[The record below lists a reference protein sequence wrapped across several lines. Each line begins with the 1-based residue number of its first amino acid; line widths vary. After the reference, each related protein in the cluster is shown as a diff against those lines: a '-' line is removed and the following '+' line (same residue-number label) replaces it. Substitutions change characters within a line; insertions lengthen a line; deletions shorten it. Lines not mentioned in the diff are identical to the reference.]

1 MVMNAIVRID
11 DDDNNRLA
19 IIVPL
24 EEVNFQVDN
33 YGHIHLL
40 TEPLEGVYLGSISVR
55 TIVDCV
61 LESRYI
67 PYPEKVWC
75 VKRSLYMQG
84 LNPKDYILVTSDG
97 KDHSFFVFALY
108 TVY

>member
-1 MVMNAIVRID
+1 MNAIVRID
-11 DDDNNRLA
+11 DNILA

-24 EEVNFQVDN
+24 EEINFQVDD

-75 VKRSLYMQG
+75 VKRSLWIQG

-97 KDHSFFVFALY
+97 KEHSFFVFALY

>member
-1 MVMNAIVRID
+1 MNAIVRID
-11 DDDNNRLA
+11 DDDNNNSLA

-24 EEVNFQVDN
+24 EEINLKVDD

-40 TEPLEGVYLGSISVR
+40 TEPLEGVYLGSISIR
-55 TIVDCV
+55 AIVDCV

-67 PYPEKVWC
+67 PYPEKVLC

-84 LNPKDYILVTSDG
+84 LNPNDYILVTSDG